1 MMVCYNYMTGE
12 IADQLTLSRNSVK
25 THIFNIL
32 RKFGVHSR
40 HELLLLLADFDFQK
54 LLNL

>member
-1 MMVCYNYMTGE
+1 MMVCYKYMTGE

-32 RKFGVHSR
+32 RKFGVQSR
-40 HELLLLLADFDFQK
+40 YELRLLLADFDFQK
-54 LLNL
+54 KLNL

>member
-1 MMVCYNYMTGE
+1 MMVCYKYMTGE

>member
-1 MMVCYNYMTGE
+1 MVCYNYMTGE

-40 HELLLLLADFDFQK
+40 YELRLLLADFDFQK
-54 LLNL
+54 KLNL